1 MTALVYAKQHP
12 SSYWIMNAAL
22 PAFLLESVFYLAS
35 VFESTRARFASLRSP
50 SRKGLLLWGSALLP
64 YLVFT
69 FLAGTFHRNAFT
81 LIALLTGLLSFWYIL
96 LPRRPAYDIGFLV
109 IVAAPVVLRAFPRIY
124 LSPDPHLRIDI
135 LGHLMWI
142 RLAIA
147 VLLILRK
154 WDPGAFGF
162 WPNAQEWRIGL
173 LCYIAAIVPIVLLA
187 LATHDVHYAPARGA
201 WWQIAALGS
210 GVFFG
215 ALWVIAIGEELF
227 FRGVITRALL
237 NGWGSKVAA
246 ILISAL
252 LYGSAHLWFGHYPNW
267 QRALTA
273 SALGLIFGWIYTQTN
288 SVRAPMVTHA
298 LVVMTWRMFFK

>member
-1 MTALVYAKQHP
+1 MAALIFAKQHP

-22 PAFLLESVFYLAS
+22 PAFLLEAVFYLAS
-35 VFESTRARFASLRSP
+35 VFESTRDWFASLRSP
-50 SRKGLLLWGSALLP
+50 PRQALLLWASALLP

-69 FLAGTFHRNAFT
+69 SLAGTFQGNAFT
-81 LIALLTGLLSFWYIL
+81 LVALLTGLLSFWYIL
-96 LPRRPAYDIGFLV
+96 LPRRPAYNIGFLV
-109 IVAAPVVLRAFPRIY
+109 IVAAPVVLRVFPRIY

-135 LGHLMWI
+135 LEHLMWI

-147 VLLILRK
+147 VLLILRE
-154 WDPGAFGF
+154 WNPGAFGF
-162 WPNAQEWRIGL
+162 WPNAQEWRIGVL
-173 LCYIAAIVPIVLLA
+173 YYLAAIVPVVLLA
-187 LATHDVHYAPARGA
+187 LATHDVRYAPARGA
-201 WWQIAALGS
+201 WWQIAALGV

-227 FRGVITRALL
+227 FRGVIARALL

-267 QRALTA
+267 QRAVTA
-273 SALGLIFGWIYTQTN
+273 TALGLIFGWIYTQTN
-288 SVRAPMVTHA
+288 SVRAPMVMHA
-298 LVVMTWRMFFK
+298 LVVMTWRIFFK